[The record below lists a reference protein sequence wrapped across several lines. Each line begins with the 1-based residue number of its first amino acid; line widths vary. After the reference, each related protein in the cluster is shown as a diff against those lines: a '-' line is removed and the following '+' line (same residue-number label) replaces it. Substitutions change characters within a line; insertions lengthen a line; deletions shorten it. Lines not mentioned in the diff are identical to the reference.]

1 MGLNEMRIDKDKFR
15 KKAKEQWEKEWIE
28 EALRA
33 RKFSELDTFEQGLKL
48 IKFAIKFR
56 KAAENAGHG

>member
-1 MGLNEMRIDKDKFR
+1 MKLDKDKFR
-15 KKAKEQWEKEWIE
+15 KKVKEEWEREWIE

-33 RKFSELDTFEQGLKL
+33 KKFSELETFEQGLNL

-56 KAAENAGHG
+56 KAAENAGYG